1 MPYDKELIAHKLI
14 RWEHYLNN
22 YKLPAWKELPDIGLY
37 MDQVIALLGQYL
49 DFIPMED
56 SKDKPVTP
64 TTINNYVRLKVMPAP
79 EKRKYYRVHIAFLI
93 MIFTL
98 KQGISINGL
107 QQLLPSTAD
116 EEEIKNFYTS
126 YVERL
131 QEVGNF
137 YTAQTRAAVQDILDP
152 QVTDEGVVEN
162 VIIQS
167 ILQSG
172 FSRIMAEKLLHLQ
185 DADPERVLELEKISD
200 GRGRHP
206 LGQLPEKE
214 ETSMIFDTHAHYDD
228 EAFDPDRDAVLSAL
242 PAAGV
247 GLVLCPGCD
256 LDTSRQSI
264 QLAEAYPHVYA
275 AAGVHPEDALG
286 LPVDWLDQVAEMT
299 RHPKVKAIGEI
310 GLDYYWKEVPR
321 DLQKEV
327 FRAQLQLAKVLD
339 LPVIV
344 HDREAHADCLAI
356 VREFPGV
363 RGVFHCYSGSAEDA
377 KTLVK
382 LGWHLS
388 FTGTITFKN
397 ARKAPEVIAA
407 VPLERIM
414 VETDAPYMA
423 PTPFRGKRCDSRYVY
438 RMAETIAEIKGL
450 TPAEVEQ
457 ATTENGKALFA
468 IP

>member
-1 MPYDKELIAHKLI
+1 M
-14 RWEHYLNN
+14 
-22 YKLPAWKELPDIGLY
+22 
-37 MDQVIALLGQYL
+37 
-49 DFIPMED
+49 
-56 SKDKPVTP
+56 
-64 TTINNYVRLKVMPAP
+64 RL
-79 EKRKYYRVHIAFLI
+79 
-93 MIFTL
+93 
-98 KQGISINGL
+98 
-107 QQLLPSTAD
+107 
-116 EEEIKNFYTS
+116 
-126 YVERL
+126 
-131 QEVGNF
+131 
-137 YTAQTRAAVQDILDP
+137 
-152 QVTDEGVVEN
+152 
-162 VIIQS
+162 
-167 ILQSG
+167 
-172 FSRIMAEKLLHLQ
+172 
-185 DADPERVLELEKISD
+185 
-200 GRGRHP
+200 
-206 LGQLPEKE
+206 
-214 ETSMIFDTHAHYDD
+214 FDTHAHYDAD
-228 EAFDPDRDAVLSAL
+228 AFDADRLEVLASM
-242 PAAGV
+242 PGQGV
-247 GLVLCPGCD
+247 ELILNPGCD
-256 LDTSRQSI
+256 LKSSQTAVE
-264 QLAEAYPHVYA
+264 LAERFPFVYA
-275 AAGVHPEDALG
+275 AVGVHPEECADWNAEHDIPVLEALA
-286 LPVDWLDQVAEMT
+286 QN
-299 RHPKVKAIGEI
+299 PKVRAIGEI

>member
-1 MPYDKELIAHKLI
+1 MG
-14 RWEHYLNN
+14 RS
-22 YKLPAWKELPDIGLY
+22 AW
-37 MDQVIALLGQYL
+37 
-49 DFIPMED
+49 
-56 SKDKPVTP
+56 
-64 TTINNYVRLKVMPAP
+64 TTIGRRSPGTC
-79 EKRKYYRVHIAFLI
+79 KRR
-93 MIFTL
+93 
-98 KQGISINGL
+98 
-107 QQLLPSTAD
+107 
-116 EEEIKNFYTS
+116 
-126 YVERL
+126 
-131 QEVGNF
+131 
-137 YTAQTRAAVQDILDP
+137 
-152 QVTDEGVVEN
+152 
-162 VIIQS
+162 
-167 ILQSG
+167 
-172 FSRIMAEKLLHLQ
+172 
-185 DADPERVLELEKISD
+185 
-200 GRGRHP
+200 
-206 LGQLPEKE
+206 
-214 ETSMIFDTHAHYDD
+214 
-228 EAFDPDRDAVLSAL
+228 
-242 PAAGV
+242 
-247 GLVLCPGCD
+247 C
-256 LDTSRQSI
+256 
-264 QLAEAYPHVYA
+264 
-275 AAGVHPEDALG
+275 
-286 LPVDWLDQVAEMT
+286 
-299 RHPKVKAIGEI
+299 
-310 GLDYYWKEVPR
+310 
-321 DLQKEV
+321 